1 MALDKFFIEK
11 TMASKFDSESIVF
24 NHFLLKDNSIH
35 HEVGSKILLFPQSQ
49 TKFSKLFSGNSFNF
63 SCQH

>member
-11 TMASKFDSESIVF
+11 TMASKLDSESIVF

-35 HEVGSKILLFPQSQ
+35 HEIDSKILLFP
-49 TKFSKLFSGNSFNF
+49 
-63 SCQH
+63 